1 MGYLINAWNETQK
14 HFTMSLKQVVN
25 IAGDGSLENV
35 ASINELRQF
44 FSMIDLQTMER
55 LLRECIQRD
64 KKFKFDTRGFAF
76 QDLINEMGSRLGYEI
91 EHGLY
96 RGRKNE
102 IGFDG
107 LWKSNNGE
115 YIIMESKTSD
125 DYSLSIEAVVGYRDQ
140 LVIDHKISKKK
151 CSILI
156 VYGRDNKNALRNTVK
171 GSDEAKNIRLISA
184 TALFQ
189 LVRIYCEAK
198 SPTVKNQIN
207 SVLQP
212 RDYFVLDNLVE
223 LVFPQTNASIP
234 DSEDIYDDDV
244 SIEIT
249 QKSGGNILGI
259 PAAIVIPEELQQ
271 HITISI
277 PPLPDNTLKVG
288 QFVYTAMRNLEKS
301 GYTFSDDEISEMCSA
316 EWTKKIFHTA
326 KPFMKRYMPGKTD
339 NKGEDGFV
347 RFRSEPFTFG
357 EIQVLVSKEWF
368 DRQRSYFIAWYNSL
382 K

>member
-14 HFTMSLKQVVN
+14 RFTMSLKQVVN
-25 IAGDGSLENV
+25 IAGDGTLEN
-35 ASINELRQF
+35 ADSINELRQF

-55 LLRECIQRD
+55 LLGECFHRD

-91 EHGLY
+91 EHGFY

-125 DYSLSIEAVVGYRDQ
+125 DYSISMEAVIGYRDQ
-140 LVIDHKISKKK
+140 LIIDHKIPKKK

-156 VYGRDNKNALRNTVK
+156 VYGRDDKNALRNTVK

-189 LVRIYCEAK
+189 LVKIYCESR
-198 SPTVKNQIN
+198 SPTVRNQIN

-223 LVFPQTNASIP
+223 LVFPQTDASIP
-234 DSEDIYDDDV
+234 NIEDTDDDDT
-244 SIEIT
+244 SIET
-249 QKSGGNILGI
+249 PLKPNENPSVM
-259 PAAIVIPEELQQ
+259 IVTPEDSKQ
-271 HITISI
+271 HQTISV
-277 PPLPDNTLKVG
+277 PPLPDNALKVG
-288 QFVYTAMRNLEKS
+288 QFVYIAMRSLEES
-301 GYTFSDDEISEMCSA
+301 GYTFSDDEVSKMCSA
-316 EWTKKIFHTA
+316 KWTKKTFHTE
-326 KPFMKRYMPGKTD
+326 KPFMKRYIPGKTD
-339 NKGEDGFV
+339 NKGEDGFI
-347 RFRSEPFTFG
+347 RFRSKPFTFG
-357 EIQVLVSKEWF
+357 GVQVLISKEWY
-368 DRQRSYFIAWYNSL
+368 DRQRDYFVTWYNSL